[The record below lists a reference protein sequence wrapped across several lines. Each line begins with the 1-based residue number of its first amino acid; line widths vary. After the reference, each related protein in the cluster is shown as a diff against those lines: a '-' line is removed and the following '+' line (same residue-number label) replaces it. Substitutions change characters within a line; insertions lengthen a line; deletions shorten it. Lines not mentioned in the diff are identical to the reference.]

1 MPRALP
7 PEPKVS
13 ILVISYNQEAFI
25 ADAIKGAVEQDY
37 ANLEVVVSDD
47 ASTDRTR
54 DIIAEFAALYPGRVV
69 PVLNTINKGI
79 TGNSNAGLAACTGDL
94 VAYMGGDDI
103 LLPGKIAAQ
112 VEWFLARPERV
123 LCGHQV
129 EIFYDDD
136 SSPPRPLSRRLLSG
150 KGPSEF
156 IRGVVFAALST
167 MVRAD
172 AIPKRGFDERLKTV
186 SDQKLWIDVMSKG
199 GEFGYVPGIFARHRR
214 HSNNVTNSPLRQ
226 AHEVERQAEI
236 VAMEYPEHRRDARY
250 SKSRHGLYDIGVVML
265 HAGRQSEAR
274 RRFLDAI
281 KLDPLFLRSWVRLIQ
296 SYL

>member
-13 ILVISYNQEAFI
+13 ILIISFNQESFI

-54 DIIAEFAALYPGRVV
+54 NIIAEFAELYPGRVV
-69 PVLNTINKGI
+69 PVLNAVNQGI

-112 VEWFLARPERV
+112 VEWFLERPERV

-129 EIFYDDD
+129 EVFYEDE
-136 SSPPRPLSRRLLSG
+136 SRPPHPLSRRLLSG
-150 KGPSEF
+150 QGPSEF

-186 SDQKLWIDVMSKG
+186 SDQKFWIDVMSKG
-199 GEFGYVPGIFARHRR
+199 GEFGHVPGVFARHRR
-214 HSNNVTNSPLRQ
+214 HSDNVTNNPLRQ
-226 AHEVERQAEI
+226 AHEVERQAEL
-236 VAMEYPEHRRDARY
+236 VAMEYPEHRYDACY
-250 SKSRHGLYDIGVVML
+250 SLSRHGLYDIGVVLL
-265 HAGRQSEAR
+265 HADRRNEAR
-274 RRFLDAI
+274 QRFAKAI
-281 KLDPLFLRSWVRLIQ
+281 RIDPLFLKSWIRLIQ